1 MINNYS
7 KELLRSGIVEAKAG
21 HKESARRYLD
31 RAIYMSG
38 AHDELAEAWFWMGE
52 VLSDPIERR
61 KAYENC
67 LAHDLRHTRA
77 KRSLALL
84 DGKLKADELID
95 PNHLPS
101 TPEGAR
107 DADAKRFMCPK
118 CGGKMSF
125 APDGS
130 NALVCGYCSSNQTL
144 SSGSADEKDFVIAM
158 ATLKGHGKPLQEQ
171 VFHCNGCG
179 AEFILPPKQLSANC
193 VYCDSPHVVSLE
205 KARDLLAPDG
215 IIPHA
220 FDQKKAVQLLI
231 EWVETNRIKP
241 EKKVDL
247 PRGLYL
253 PLWTFDIGGVIDYT
267 GEIVEYEQDFMSGK
281 KQRKVTRVTDQYPV
295 LVDDLPLPAS
305 RKPSSVFL
313 RLIPTF
319 ELRALKPY
327 DPRFLANWPAEIYD
341 VPMADASL
349 DARSQAYKKYQKEI
363 PYMLG
368 SDMTLVHSSSAN
380 LTVESFKL
388 NLLPV
393 WMTEIPF
400 NGREH
405 LVLIN
410 GQSGVVA
417 SDLKSKHDE
426 EENGSLFDFLAD
438 LLND

>member
-21 HKESARRYLD
+21 HKDSARRYLD

-52 VLSDPIERR
+52 VLTDPVERR

-67 LAHDLRHTRA
+67 LTHDLHHTRA

-107 DADAKRFMCPK
+107 DADAKRFMCAK

-130 NALVCGYCSSNQTL
+130 NALVCDYCSTDQIL

-158 ATLKGHGKPLQEQ
+158 ATLKGHGRPLQEQ

-205 KARDLLAPDG
+205 KTRDLLAPDA
-215 IIPHA
+215 IIAHA

-231 EWVETNRIKP
+231 EWVETNQIKP

-253 PLWTFDIGGVIDYT
+253 PLWTLT
-267 GEIVEYEQDFMSGK
+267 
-281 KQRKVTRVTDQYPV
+281 
-295 LVDDLPLPAS
+295 
-305 RKPSSVFL
+305 
-313 RLIPTF
+313 
-319 ELRALKPY
+319 
-327 DPRFLANWPAEIYD
+327 LAA
-341 VPMADASL
+341 
-349 DARSQAYKKYQKEI
+349 
-363 PYMLG
+363 
-368 SDMTLVHSSSAN
+368 
-380 LTVESFKL
+380 
-388 NLLPV
+388 
-393 WMTEIPF
+393 
-400 NGREH
+400 
-405 LVLIN
+405 
-410 GQSGVVA
+410 
-417 SDLKSKHDE
+417 
-426 EENGSLFDFLAD
+426 
-438 LLND
+438 